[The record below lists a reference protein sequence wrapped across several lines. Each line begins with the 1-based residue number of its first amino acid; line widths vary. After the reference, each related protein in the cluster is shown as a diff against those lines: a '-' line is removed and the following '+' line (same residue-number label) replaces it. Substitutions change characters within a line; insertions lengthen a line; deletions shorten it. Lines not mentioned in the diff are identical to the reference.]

1 MCVCLYVILKN
12 VPIKTIKKLF
22 YRYVSPK
29 MLKKLVNL
37 LQIRGDILKTTYE
50 IVHNNYWLVTI
61 DQKLVTPLLVNVW

>member
-1 MCVCLYVILKN
+1 
-12 VPIKTIKKLF
+12 
-22 YRYVSPK
+22 